1 MIATHDAIVTSVPMD
16 LQLSKQQ
23 ATQVTVVGMVLDVG
37 LGGLKIIGGLLTQSF
52 ALVTDGIHSLTD
64 ALTDIFVLVIARVA
78 REEPDAEHPYGHGR
92 FETLGTIAMGMVFF
106 ATAGILLY
114 DSYHR
119 LLSEETLPTPGLAGL
134 LIAALSVAAKEWIYR
149 YTMRVARRLN
159 SNLLKANAWHSRSD
173 AITSI
178 AVFIGILAA
187 QQGYVWMDTVAAIFV
202 ALIIAKIGY
211 ELSAESLRE
220 LVDTAVTPKRQHQL
234 QEGILSVDGIR
245 GVTELRS
252 RLSGGRI
259 MLEAHVLVD
268 PLITVSEGHQLGEF
282 VRRALLERFSDISD
296 VIMHI
301 DPENPSSA
309 RRDKRERLPE
319 RYEVLRAIRKAWGN
333 LLAEKE
339 IQRVSLHYLERGIEV
354 ELLVNLDRLPDAL
367 PRKLEKA
374 ITELHYISGLKIYN
388 SLYEARF
395 RDS

>member
-354 ELLVNLDRLPDAL
+354 ELLVNLDRLPDVL